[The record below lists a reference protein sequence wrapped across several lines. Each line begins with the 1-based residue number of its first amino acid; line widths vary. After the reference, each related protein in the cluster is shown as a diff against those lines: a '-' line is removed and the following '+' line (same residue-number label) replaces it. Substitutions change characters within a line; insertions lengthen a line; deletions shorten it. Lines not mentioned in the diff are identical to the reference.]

1 MENISSLPVL
11 CIQGQRKTAAEAD
24 GCPAPVLGKCGILK
38 FYKNIKNTQIDK

>member
-11 CIQGQRKTAAEAD
+11 CIQDSKENGS
-24 GCPAPVLGKCGILK
+24 PAPVLGKCGILK